1 MRPFET
7 IGVEQVEFHKQTRQY
22 GSVDLVESRR
32 TISVAREIYKE
43 KEKETRKKRK
53 LRLGP

>member
-32 TISVAREIYKE
+32 TISVANIYKE
-43 KEKETRKKRK
+43 KEKETRKKENY
-53 LRLGP
+53 GSVHN